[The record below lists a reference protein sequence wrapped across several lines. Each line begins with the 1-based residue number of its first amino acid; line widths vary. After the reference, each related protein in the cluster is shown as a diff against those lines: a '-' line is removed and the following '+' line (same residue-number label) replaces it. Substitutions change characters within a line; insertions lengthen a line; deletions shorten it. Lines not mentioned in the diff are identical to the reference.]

1 VISLDYAE
9 PMERVY
15 RRLRTHPWLGDATLA
30 LLLLSVSVGAFADH
44 TAVIPVA
51 GALAGAVM
59 LRRRFPVAA
68 LAATLAIGTAQVIVG
83 ITPATTGS
91 PLQLTFADTGILVLL
106 YTVAATRPRP
116 VSLAGLAA
124 CVVLFAVAVTR
135 LNPGSVLAERPVEYV
150 AALMTYALMP
160 VCAWVLG
167 NSMAHRRA
175 YLAGLEERAVR
186 AEAERDAQA
195 QIAAAAER
203 ARIARELHD
212 VIAHNLS
219 VMVAQADGGR
229 YAFDAEPARSR
240 QALAEIGDTGRQAL
254 AEMSQLL
261 GVLKVGEEA
270 PAFAPAPGVA
280 EIATLVAQAREAG
293 TSVSYAVQG
302 AARPVPAG
310 VSLTLYRIA
319 QEALT
324 NVRKH
329 AGPGA
334 TAVITLRYERG
345 EALLTVADD
354 GGAVSA
360 PSGPVAGGQVAG
372 RPVASGPVAG
382 GRVAGGPV
390 AGGPPRYVAGTS
402 VMKNGLAG
410 MRERVGLYG
419 GKLAAGPRACG
430 GFEVIA
436 RLPLPGLTA
445 VSGGA

>member
-1 VISLDYAE
+1 MSLDYAE
-9 PMERVY
+9 PAEQVH
-15 RRLRTHPWLGDATLA
+15 RRLRGHPWLADAALA
-30 LLLLSVSVGAFADH
+30 LVLLGISVGAFTRNAAD
-44 TAVIPVA
+44 IPVA
-51 GALAGAVM
+51 AALAGAVP

-68 LAATLAIGTAQVIVG
+68 LAATLAIGTAQVIAG
-83 ITPATTGS
+83 ITPAAAGS
-91 PLQLTFADTGILVLL
+91 PLQLTFADTAILVLL
-106 YTVAATRPRP
+106 YSVAAARPRP

-124 CVVLFAVAVTR
+124 CVTLFAAAVAR
-135 LNPGSVLAERPVEYV
+135 LNPGWVLAERPVEYV

-175 YLAGLEERAVR
+175 YLAALEERAVR

-212 VIAHNLS
+212 VIAHSLS

-229 YAFDAEPARSR
+229 YAFDAEPARSQ
-240 QALAEIGDTGRQAL
+240 QALIEIGDTGRQAL
-254 AEMSQLL
+254 AEMSHLL
-261 GVLKVGEEA
+261 GVLKAGEEA
-270 PAFAPAPGVA
+270 PAFAPTPGVP
-280 EIATLVAQAREAG
+280 EIATLVAQARETG
-293 TSVSYAVQG
+293 TPVSYAVEG

-334 TAVITLRYERG
+334 TAAVTLRYDPG
-345 EALLTVADD
+345 EAVLTVTDD
-354 GGAVSA
+354 G
-360 PSGPVAGGQVAG
+360 VADGL
-372 RPVASGPVAG
+372 
-382 GRVAGGPV
+382 
-390 AGGPPRYVAGTS
+390 PRYRAAAS
-402 VMKNGLAG
+402 VITNGLDG

-419 GKLAAGPRACG
+419 GKLTAGPRAGG

-436 RLPLPGLTA
+436 RLPR
-445 VSGGA
+445 